1 MLFNREIRNPEVIKL
16 LNTAIAE
23 FREASFKN
31 KIGTIVLFIAI
42 SLFVAVWILPILGA
56 LFTALRP
63 LQDLRAS
70 GFWSIP
76 GEITLDNFAEAWRL
90 GNLNTYLKNSF
101 IITIPSLIGTLAL
114 SSLVG
119 FAVSQYEFKGNTFV
133 YLLFLSGMLLPFQ
146 ILLVPVFRLSNFLGI
161 YNSYFGLIMIHI
173 TFQMGFCSFFLSN
186 FMSTIPVQLAEAAR
200 IDGCSEF
207 KIFYKIF
214 LPLTKPALAALATLQ
229 FTWIFNDY
237 IWALVLIRSDSLK
250 PVTAGLASLQGQY
263 VTDWGVLVA
272 GALLAAVPTIIVFL
286 ALQKYFIK
294 GLTMGMGK

>member
-1 MLFNREIRNPEVIKL
+1 MLNL
-16 LNTAIAE
+16 L
-23 FREASFKN
+23 FASFANTSFRK
-31 KIGTIVLFIAI
+31 KLGTAVLFVAI
-42 SLFVAVWILPILGA
+42 FLFVAVWMLPFLGA
-56 LFTALRP
+56 LFTAFRP
-63 LQDLRAS
+63 LEDLRAH
-70 GFWSIP
+70 GFWSVP
-76 GEITLDNFAEAWRL
+76 QRLTMANFAEAWEL

-101 IITIPSLIGTLAL
+101 IITLPSLVGTLAL

-119 FAVSQYEFKGNTFV
+119 FAVSQYDFKGNTAI

-146 ILLVPVFRLSNFLGI
+146 ILLVPVFRLSNFLNI

-173 TFQMGFCSFFLSN
+173 SFQMGFCSFFLAN

-207 KIFYKIF
+207 KIYYKIF

-250 PVTAGLASLQGQY
+250 PVTAGLASLHGQF
-263 VTDWGVLVA
+263 VTNWGVLVA
-272 GALLAAVPTIIVFL
+272 GALLAAVPTVIVFL

>member
-1 MLFNREIRNPEVIKL
+1 MFNTTIANLIGLSWWKKVS
-16 LNTAIAE
+16 TAIMFVA
-23 FREASFKN
+23 
-31 KIGTIVLFIAI
+31 VL
-42 SLFVAVWILPILGA
+42 LFVLVWILPLVGA
-56 LFTALRP
+56 IFTALRP
-63 LQDLRAS
+63 LQDLRAH

-76 GEITLDNFAEAWRL
+76 QEFTLENFAVAWDL

-101 IITIPSLIGTLAL
+101 IITIPSLLGTLTL

-119 FAVSQYEFKGNTFV
+119 FAVSQYKFRGNMFV

-146 ILLVPVFRLSNFLGI
+146 ILLIPVFTLSNYLGI
-161 YNSYFGLIMIHI
+161 YNTYLGLIMIHI
-173 TFQMGFCSFFLSN
+173 VFQMGFCSFFLTN
-186 FMSTIPVQLAEAAR
+186 FMSTIPSQLAEAAR

-214 LPLTKPALAALATLQ
+214 LPLTKPALAALGTLQ

-250 PVTAGLASLQGQY
+250 PVTAGLATLQGQY
-263 VTDWGVLVA
+263 TTDWGVLVA
-272 GALLAAVPTIIVFL
+272 GSLLAAIPTIIVFIL
-286 ALQKYFIK
+286 LQKYFIK